1 MHISHARAEFSGTLA
16 VFLVDREGGEK
27 GFGRSASAENTRSNQ
42 DKVDVKVARRPRLD
56 KNDICVRAKCN
67 PRTSTSV
74 SMRVKLRAGGKRKK

>member
-42 DKVDVKVARRPRLD
+42 DKVDVKPDGRVWIKTISVFVQSVIRARARASP
-56 KNDICVRAKCN
+56 CV
-67 PRTSTSV
+67 
-74 SMRVKLRAGGKRKK
+74 